1 MLNIRKMFIAAGMKD
16 QVPGEIKNERSD
28 RLIEKGEEI
37 ANRFFRIEAGNLRTA
52 LFEEITEEGLLT
64 GFTENY
70 VRVYAEPEGDPE
82 KLLNE
87 FCTVIMGTPFEDGMT
102 AEIV

>member
-1 MLNIRKMFIAAGMKD
+1 MADNKVRT
-16 QVPGEIKNERSD
+16 
-28 RLIEKGEEI
+28 
-37 ANRFFRIEAGNLRTA
+37 RFAPSPTGFMHVGNLRTA

-64 GFTENY
+64 GYTENY